1 MQAILHR
8 KEMYILGSS
17 LKNQNINKGTR
28 YYTTISIS
36 MLIFEK
42 GIPDLIEEMHITFAG
57 PVAGIE

>member
-17 LKNQNINKGTR
+17 LKNQNINKGTI
-28 YYTTISIS
+28 YYTTISVS
-36 MLIFEK
+36 TVIFEK
-42 GIPDLIEEMHITFAG
+42 GIPDLIEEMHMTFAG

>member
-8 KEMYILGSS
+8 KEMHMLGSS

-28 YYTTISIS
+28 YYTTISVS
-36 MLIFEK
+36 VIFEK
-42 GIPDLIEEMHITFAG
+42 GIPDLIKEMHITFAG